1 MKTAWYI
8 GCPADAVGDRAIL
21 IGDPD
26 RIDRISSLL
35 DDVEFLPV
43 KRGLRTITG
52 YHSGKKITVT
62 AFGMGAPIATIV
74 LHELADLGVRY
85 FLRIGTAMYF
95 PPTQGGAFLLSD
107 RALSFEGTSRS
118 YAPDPQAFRAD
129 AALTRACELSAETL
143 GLTTAVGLF
152 ATYDAFYRD
161 MFGIDAA
168 GQERAAQNRETLQAA
183 GAIAVDMETS
193 ALITAAGALGVGF
206 TSLCLGTVN
215 AATLEKLPADEL
227 ASGERNLFQAAMD
240 GIAQVE

>member
-129 AALTRACELSAETL
+129 AALTRACELSAETWVSPRPSACSPPM
-143 GLTTAVGLF
+143 TLF
-152 ATYDAFYRD
+152 IATCSASMPPGRS
-161 MFGIDAA
+161 GPRRTVRPCR
-168 GQERAAQNRETLQAA
+168 QRARLP
-183 GAIAVDMETS
+183 
-193 ALITAAGALGVGF
+193 LIWRL
-206 TSLCLGTVN
+206 
-215 AATLEKLPADEL
+215 
-227 ASGERNLFQAAMD
+227 RR
-240 GIAQVE
+240 